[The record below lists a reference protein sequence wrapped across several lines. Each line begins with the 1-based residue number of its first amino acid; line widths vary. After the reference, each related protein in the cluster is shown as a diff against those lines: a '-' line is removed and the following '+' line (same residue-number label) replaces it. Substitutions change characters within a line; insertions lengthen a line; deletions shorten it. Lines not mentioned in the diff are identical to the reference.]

1 MRTSRRNVAQVSA
14 VTILLG
20 AVLGNTLAW
29 PATTDSAAALNKAAS
44 GYSQKWSKVSVD
56 LPVSEAPFPPGNGSD
71 IASGQCL
78 LCHSADMVLRQPPLT
93 QDEWVG
99 EINKMRNAYGA
110 PLPPDQ
116 IEALAKY
123 LFGINGRQP

>member
-1 MRTSRRNVAQVSA
+1 MSTSRRNLALISA
-14 VTILLG
+14 VSILLG
-20 AVLGNTLAW
+20 VALA
-29 PATTDSAAALNKAAS
+29 ADSAAALSKAAS

-56 LPVSEAPFPPGNGSD
+56 LPVSEAPFPPGSGSD
-71 IASGQCL
+71 IASDQCL
-78 LCHSADMVLRQPPLT
+78 NCHSAGMVLRQPPLT

-116 IEALAKY
+116 IDALAKY
-123 LFGINGRQP
+123 LFSINGRQP

>member
-1 MRTSRRNVAQVSA
+1 MRTSRRNVAPGSA
-14 VTILLG
+14 VSIL
-20 AVLGNTLAW
+20 VV
-29 PATTDSAAALNKAAS
+29 AALTQAAS

-71 IASGQCL
+71 IASDQCL
-78 LCHSADMVLRQPPLT
+78 MCHSAGMVLRQPPLT
-93 QDEWVG
+93 QDEWIG

-110 PLPPDQ
+110 PLPADQ